1 MSRLHGSSDCCL
13 LTKKHSQDSQALNE
27 KHSAKPPESDS
38 CFIVLAATF
47 PNRVISLDF
56 MFFFETVSAWNKI
69 YRPWRASPCLP
80 QLSGPSWH
88 GFTPR
93 LQRLLI
99 DRIHHDSTIYAY
111 PPPFRTT
118 HEKGSHS
125 SHHVSPN
132 VSHQKCFRT
141 GFTQL
146 LKTSKTSSS
155 KTQRFGFF
163 SVQRSRGGW
172 CVCVVAVPW
181 KLPCNR
187 LRWSPGNGMRFAKL
201 QTDFLRNL
209 THV

>member
-1 MSRLHGSSDCCL
+1 MSSQSNKHQFASFKSLFWHEQTPGSSDCCL

-56 MFFFETVSAWNKI
+56 MIFLETVSAWNKI

-111 PPPFRTT
+111 PPLSARCMRRVHTAHTMFHLMFHTKNVP
-118 HEKGSHS
+118 EL
-125 SHHVSPN
+125 VSPAFEDLEDL
-132 VSHQKCFRT
+132 V
-141 GFTQL
+141 
-146 LKTSKTSSS
+146 LKDSKI
-155 KTQRFGFF
+155 
-163 SVQRSRGGW
+163 
-172 CVCVVAVPW
+172 
-181 KLPCNR
+181 
-187 LRWSPGNGMRFAKL
+187 
-201 QTDFLRNL
+201 
-209 THV
+209 

>member
-1 MSRLHGSSDCCL
+1 MSSQSNKHQFASFKSLFWHEQTPGSSDCCL

-56 MFFFETVSAWNKI
+56 MIFFETVSAWNKI

-132 VSHQKCFRT
+132 VSHQKCPRT
-141 GFTQL
+141 CFT
-146 LKTSKTSSS
+146 S
-155 KTQRFGFF
+155 F
-163 SVQRSRGGW
+163 
-172 CVCVVAVPW
+172 
-181 KLPCNR
+181 
-187 LRWSPGNGMRFAKL
+187 
-201 QTDFLRNL
+201 
-209 THV
+209 